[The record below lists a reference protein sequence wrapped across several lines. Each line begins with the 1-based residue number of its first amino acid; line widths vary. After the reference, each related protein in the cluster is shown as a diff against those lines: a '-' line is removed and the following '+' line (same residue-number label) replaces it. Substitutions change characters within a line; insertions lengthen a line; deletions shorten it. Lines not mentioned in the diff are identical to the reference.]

1 MDIAVRTRRDARE
14 MGVLVRDAIERL
26 NGGRP
31 VFDVRSLS
39 DYVREASADTRF
51 ALFVLG
57 AFAVLAVTLTAIG
70 VYGVV
75 AYATARRTR
84 EIAVRLALGADA
96 WRIISLVVREG
107 VMWSLAGLAVG
118 VFGARVL
125 TRYVEALLFHV
136 NAERRAH
143 IRRRRRTPSHR
154 YARRHD
160 LTSQSRGARGSDVR
174 PQRRL
179 ISECVSVL

>member
-1 MDIAVRTRRDARE
+1 
-14 MGVLVRDAIERL
+14 
-26 NGGRP
+26 
-31 VFDVRSLS
+31 
-39 DYVREASADTRF
+39 
-51 ALFVLG
+51 VLG

-70 VYGVV
+70 VSGVV

-136 NAERRAH
+136 TPNDALTFGVVGALLAIVTLVAMILPASRAV
-143 IRRRRRTPSHR
+143 RVDPMF
-154 YARRHD
+154 A
-160 LTSQSRGARGSDVR
+160 LRGD
-174 PQRRL
+174 
-179 ISECVSVL
+179 